1 MGTYRIPFKEI
12 QTQKIR
18 LTRNKGETMK
28 AIPLILTTTIDIPMI
43 LEIQKS
49 RTVYIYNEDEDWDRG
64 VIYLPCFMSSDSR
77 KKRD

>member
-1 MGTYRIPFKEI
+1 METGRIPVRRFRHRRFDKHLMI
-12 QTQKIR
+12 HDM
-18 LTRNKGETMK
+18 KG
-28 AIPLILTTTIDIPMI
+28 IPLICTTTIDIPMI

-49 RTVYIYNEDEDWDRG
+49 RTVYIYNEDEDWDRE